1 MNTSKKIIAI
11 SCEVNDLMAP
21 DARLIELAAV
31 AIENGHIASTHFHA
45 VINPEAHIEVDGTL
59 VHGHSDDS
67 VANCPTWTDIAP
79 QWQAFAQG
87 AQLLVW
93 NAAFH
98 LSALDRAQQRA
109 GLPPMH
115 NIVTHVV
122 DLRELLAAQ
131 GQAPKL
137 QHLLRE
143 HHIHVNPQHD
153 SAMQQAQQLSQ
164 LWLKIGDALCR
175 SAS

>member
-109 GLPPMH
+109 GLATMSAIAAH
-115 NIVTHVV
+115 IV
-122 DLRELLAAQ
+122 DLREVLLSKGHPA
-131 GQAPKL
+131 KL
-137 QHLLRE
+137 LPLLHE
-143 HHIHVNPQHD
+143 HHIHVDPEHD
-153 SAMQQAQQLSQ
+153 SAMQQAHQLAQ
-164 LWLKIGDALCR
+164 LWLKMGDTLCR
-175 SAS
+175 PAS